1 MAAQQ
6 YPTPEHPI
14 TARDLAARIQ
24 IGGTVR
30 GYGQYMS
37 PEERS
42 AMDEKEWAETLD
54 HIYAGEK
61 ITGAVR
67 VMHTPLVMQMVGA
80 RDLPVYIGISK
91 VMKVKKDHPEMTAEV
106 MKQLPRALA
115 DPIMIT
121 RSVTKKGRLVAV
133 LALKGENGS
142 NVVVPFELNG
152 EEGRISANI
161 ITSAYPKGDRE
172 TNYSW
177 MRKQVSKENLV
188 YIDRTRASEIFG
200 MNKKRTAALLKSA
213 GVQFPLESNKRSGSL
228 IKKVPDEEDLAKYKN
243 ARPSYYQMAGERAET
258 APLARLEEA
267 KAMQA
272 SGESENAIW
281 KKTGWMMGKD
291 GKWRWEIP
299 DNLDGIHLEPLKSE
313 EHSLFGPEWKT
324 AYLGE
329 IYDNPKL
336 YEAYPW
342 MKYLEVS
349 SGDIG
354 QETHYGYTEMGRR
367 AHLNR
372 ITLNANIMRD
382 TVLRR
387 LRR

>member
-1 MAAQQ
+1 M
-6 YPTPEHPI
+6 
-14 TARDLAARIQ
+14 
-24 IGGTVR
+24 
-30 GYGQYMS
+30 
-37 PEERS
+37 
-42 AMDEKEWAETLD
+42 
-54 HIYAGEK
+54 
-61 ITGAVR
+61 
-67 VMHTPLVMQMVGA
+67 
-80 RDLPVYIGISK
+80 
-91 VMKVKKDHPEMTAEV
+91 
-106 MKQLPRALA
+106 
-115 DPIMIT
+115 
-121 RSVTKKGRLVAV
+121 VAV
-133 LALKGENGS
+133 LELKAKNGA
-142 NVVVPFELNG
+142 NVVVPFVLDVEKNWVQ
-152 EEGRISANI
+152 ANVI
-161 ITSAYPKGDRE
+161 ASAYPKGDQGTNFRWMQEQVRNGNLLYADRNRAEDVLGTDRE
-172 TNYSW
+172 
-177 MRKQVSKENLV
+177 KAIDLLV
-188 YIDRTRASEIFG
+188 
-200 MNKKRTAALLKSA
+200 SA
-213 GVQFPLESNKRSGSL
+213 GVQFPMEPKGNDGISKRK
-228 IKKVPDEEDLAKYKN
+228 IPDESDLVKYKN

-281 KKTGWMMGKD
+281 QKTGWMIGKD

-367 AHLNR
+367 AHIDR